1 MERYAFFNSE
11 DGDRVY
17 SAEDWARIF
26 SRIAKDGYVDGE
38 EDELQVVATDP
49 VTLGVR
55 VGLGAAWVQ
64 GRIYQIYSSAET
76 LTLPDADLDNPRIDR
91 IIIRLDYGNRLITAA
106 AKERAPATSPTPPA
120 LTRDSSVYEMS
131 LAQVRVDPAVTSISD
146 ADITDERED
155 EELCGESYSLVN
167 RPLEEDLYNHLAN
180 NVFHEVD
187 SDNTEMTYSND
198 NLTFVEDYKNG
209 SLVKQTD
216 LTYSNSDLTE
226 VREQYFDS
234 EGNITDDYTLTLN
247 YSNGDLTS
255 VTRSEN

>member
-1 MERYAFFNSE
+1 MQRYAFFNSE

-38 EDELQVVATDP
+38 EEELEVSATDP
-49 VTLGVR
+49 ETLGVR

-64 GRIYQIYSSAET
+64 GRIYQIYDSAET
-76 LTLPDADLDNPRIDR
+76 LSLSDADLDNPRIDR
-91 IIIRLDYGNRLITAA
+91 IVVRLNYSERLIEVAVS
-106 AKERAPATSPTPPA
+106 EGPPSTNPEPPE
-120 LTRDSSVYEMS
+120 LTRNSSAYELS
-131 LAQVRVDPAVTSISD
+131 LAQVYVAPGVTSISD
-146 ADITDERED
+146 TDITDERED

-180 NVFHEVD
+180 NVVHEVD
-187 SDNTEMTYSND
+187 SDNTEMTYSGD
-198 NLTFVEDYKNG
+198 ELTFVEDYKNG
-209 SLVKQTD
+209 SLVKQTE
-216 LTYSNSDLTE
+216 LTYSSGDLTE
-226 VREQYFDS
+226 VRERYYDN
-234 EGNITDDYTLTLN
+234 EGHLTDDYTLVLN

>member
-1 MERYAFFNSE
+1 MQRYAFFNSE

-38 EDELQVVATDP
+38 EEELEVSATDP
-49 VTLGVR
+49 ETLGVR

-64 GRIYQIYSSAET
+64 GRIYQIYDSAET
-76 LTLPDADLDNPRIDR
+76 LSLSDADLDNYRIDR
-91 IIIRLDYGNRLITAA
+91 IVVRLNYSERLIEVAVNEGTAA
-106 AKERAPATSPTPPA
+106 ENPESPE
-120 LTRDSSVYEMS
+120 LTRNSSIYELS
-131 LAQVRVDPAVTSISD
+131 LARIIIPPGVTSISD
-146 ADITDERED
+146 GYITDERKD
-155 EELCGESYSLVN
+155 EKLCGESYSLVN

-180 NVFHEVD
+180 NVIHEVD
-187 SDNTEMTYSND
+187 SDDTQLTYSGD

-216 LTYSNSDLTE
+216 LTYSSGDLTE

-234 EGNITDDYTLTLN
+234 EGNMTNDYTLTLN
-247 YSNGDLTS
+247 YSNGELTS